1 MGHKRSL
8 QLSSEPRVRTTAVSD
23 NTGLAEVGGKP
34 GKRRGTFKTPA
45 FRRSGCRTIAEMI
58 SIQWPLFADQRGLK
72 RQHQARLGQPCVQT
86 IRKFLS
92 WHQGL
97 ELWNSTPEKTGQNG
111 HGRGFHRQFTGS
123 RLQKTDLTTMG
134 VEQHQALHTLLREL
148 LANFFHEAN
157 QQFSAEA
164 ECSWKAA
171 MFR

>member
-1 MGHKRSL
+1 M
-8 QLSSEPRVRTTAVSD
+8 V
-23 NTGLAEVGGKP
+23 
-34 GKRRGTFKTPA
+34 
-45 FRRSGCRTIAEMI
+45 TIER
-58 SIQWPLFADQRGLK
+58 PLFSDQRGLK
-72 RQHQARLGQPCVQT
+72 RQHQARLGQPRMQSMHKL
-86 IRKFLS
+86 IS
-92 WHQGL
+92 WHKGW
-97 ELWNSTPEKTGQNG
+97 EFWNSAPEEARKNG